1 MPRAADT
8 GHPPRRHPR
17 PPDPLLLGL
26 GARHG
31 GHPTGPQNPSPD
43 HEQVLAGDEPAMLRG
58 SDGLTD
64 VEREALAHR
73 YDVPVRATS

>member
-1 MPRAADT
+1 MPRAAET
-8 GHPPRRHPR
+8 GHPPRRHHR

-31 GHPTGPQNPSPD
+31 GQPTGPHDPSANP
-43 HEQVLAGDEPAMLRG
+43 EQALAGDEPAMLRG

-73 YDVPVRATS
+73 YDVPVRTTR